1 VVFEVTFG
9 VIWRDLRAEGKSQ
22 MAKPL
27 QSAEKGRPAL
37 AVRRASRGRA
47 QSALRCSSSNAGAGE
62 EDLSEE
68 TQQRAQDELNSGNI
82 TPNTAKRVFQR
93 GACEDLNSADPAK
106 GDAVKEAVGQIHN
119 LREAE
124 EDQVQKAFSLLQQHV
139 DAPGLDLRGPRDV
152 ASDSAPPSEP
162 TSNDDSQ

>member
-1 VVFEVTFG
+1 
-9 VIWRDLRAEGKSQ
+9 
-22 MAKPL
+22 
-27 QSAEKGRPAL
+27 
-37 AVRRASRGRA
+37 
-47 QSALRCSSSNAGAGE
+47 
-62 EDLSEE
+62 
-68 TQQRAQDELNSGNI
+68 
-82 TPNTAKRVFQR
+82 
-93 GACEDLNSADPAK
+93 
-106 GDAVKEAVGQIHN
+106 VGQIHN